1 MTGPG
6 KNQAQAASAR
16 GARGSALRED
26 AAQAGSDRV
35 ASGSAQRAGFT
46 LIEVLIA
53 LMIFALIAAAG
64 TGVIAVSID
73 NRFAVKE
80 STDQTAELQRTRAL
94 LRADIGQVVTRRSR
108 GPTGQTEPSSL
119 RGGSEPGE
127 PLLVLNRSGWS
138 NPGERDRASLQ
149 RVEYRLVEDR
159 LERRVFT
166 HLDGARPGPAQV
178 LFREV
183 ETATVAFV
191 SAGQEAPTFT
201 PAQNRPL
208 PDAVRVRLVVRG
220 YGEIEQL
227 FLVGSGR

>member
-1 MTGPG
+1 MSGPG
-6 KNQAQAASAR
+6 RNAALAASDRFASGNAPNEYAAQAARLRKS
-16 GARGSALRED
+16 RGSAK
-26 AAQAGSDRV
+26 
-35 ASGSAQRAGFT
+35 RAGFT
-46 LIEVLIA
+46 LVEVLIA

-64 TGVIAVSID
+64 TGVIAMSID

-94 LRADIGQVVTRRSR
+94 LKADIGQVVTRRSR
-108 GPTGQTEPSSL
+108 GPTGQAEPSAL
-119 RGGSEPGE
+119 RGGAATGE

-159 LERRVFT
+159 LERRVFA
-166 HLDGARPGPAQV
+166 HMDGARPGPAQV
-178 LFREV
+178 LFRDIEG
-183 ETATVAFV
+183 ATVAFV
-191 SAGQEAPTFT
+191 SAGQETPTFT